1 MSIPRL
7 TSRAATAPCSAC
19 SATLQP
25 RISPT
30 TDSWHNSTAARRLG
44 IVTCEFDQSRQR
56 HRFHVHK
63 DFGLVN
69 DVYSDG
75 RVLTDMLRGHSAI
88 GHNRYSTAG
97 SANNRANVQPFTVLY
112 KSGNLA
118 IGHNGNLTNFREI
131 RQRLQDSG
139 TIFQTTSD
147 TEVIL
152 HLIARS
158 PKKDQLDQ
166 IRDAIA
172 QVKGA
177 FSS

>member
-1 MSIPRL
+1 MSTPPIDKPRCHC
-7 TSRAATAPCSAC
+7 AVFGVFG
-19 SATLQP
+19 
-25 RISPT
+25 
-30 TDSWHNSTAARRLG
+30 HTAAAHLTYYGLLAQQHRGQEGSG

-75 RVLTDMLRGHSAI
+75 RVLTDTLRGHSAI

-152 HLIARS
+152 HLISRS
-158 PKKDQLDQ
+158 PKKYQLDQ
-166 IRDAIA
+166 IRDAISHE
-172 QVKGA
+172 K
-177 FSS
+177 